1 MKSAL
6 VWFLFGLLAA
16 SCAIPEPP
24 PGGAEDKTPPE
35 VGVTQPAN
43 GSSGVPVDTKVE
55 VKFSEKMAA
64 TRLERLFEISPRATI
79 AKAHWKKDTA
89 VLEFDAP
96 LHPDTTYV
104 VRLKQGYADA
114 HNVRSN
120 RPFEFAFATSAEID
134 TGSIAGRIY
143 FRRKPTG
150 KAVVRLF
157 VLPKDSSFTPETA
170 GPDREVSTAEDG
182 AYELK
187 YLPARGVPFL
197 VWVFQDENGN
207 SVFEPEREA
216 AAALPDTLVLGLERP
231 RLELQDVYIVDPTEP
246 AVVAGRVVNA
256 TPYDSFLVTVSLHEV
271 ADSLPPTY
279 CVRADAKG
287 HFSFDKV
294 LKGLY
299 TLHAFIDLEKDSV
312 CGSYP
317 CAEDS
322 TARCPEY
329 CVTYPE
335 SLVVAPG
342 DNVQLKNI
350 RLEGSATKEE

>member
-1 MKSAL
+1 MKSPL
-6 VWFLFGLLAA
+6 LWFFFGLLAA

-24 PGGAEDKTPPE
+24 PGGAEDKTAPE
-35 VGVTQPAN
+35 VGATQPAN

-64 TRLERLFEISPRATI
+64 TRLEKSFEVSPRATI
-79 AKAHWKKDTA
+79 AKAHWKKDA
-89 VLEFDAP
+89 VVLEFDEP

-104 VRLKQGYADA
+104 IRLKPGYTDA
-114 HNVRSN
+114 HSVRSN

-134 TGSIAGRIY
+134 TGSITGRVY

-157 VLPKDSSFTPETA
+157 VLPKDSSFTPGTA
-170 GPDREVSTAEDG
+170 RPDREVNTAEDG

-187 YLPARGVPFL
+187 YLPARMVPFL
-197 VWVFQDENGN
+197 VWVFQDENEN
-207 SVFEPEREA
+207 YVFESEREA
-216 AAALPDTLVLGLERP
+216 AAAIPDTLLLGPERP
-231 RLELQDVYIVDPTEP
+231 RLERQDVYIVDPTEP
-246 AVVAGRVVNA
+246 AVITGRVVNA
-256 TPYDSFLVTVSLHEV
+256 TPYDSILVTVTLHEV
-271 ADSLPPTY
+271 TDSLPPTY
-279 CVRADAKG
+279 CVRADVKG

-317 CAEDS
+317 CAKDS

-342 DNVQLKNI
+342 DNVQLRDM
-350 RLEGSATKEE
+350 RLEDSATKEE